1 MPRAMNLFAT
11 VLHFITD
18 RNNRR
23 NLYSLGKF
31 LAAFFLL
38 VAVYS
43 ILFHVL
49 MDWEPDPSK
58 HNQSWLTGVYWVLVT
73 MSTLGY
79 GDIAFTTDIGRLF
92 SVVVLLTGTTF
103 MLVLLPF
110 MFIQFFYVPWM
121 NLHSASRAPRV
132 LPGETREHVILTSI
146 GAIERSLI
154 RMLKR
159 SRIPYAVTVAS
170 IDEALRLHDEGIS
183 VLLGDVDDPS
193 TYRNAR
199 VEQAALV
206 VATQRDT
213 TNTNIAFTVREIS
226 PAVSIVATASSPA
239 SIDILELAGCNQV
252 IQLGE
257 MLGQAFAR
265 RVLGRDAKC
274 HVIGEFGDL
283 LIAEA
288 AAAGT
293 PLVGRTLKEIKLAAH
308 ATVNVIGVWD
318 RGSFALAGP
327 ETMIEQSSVL
337 LLAGN
342 ADDLMQYDELFC
354 VYGAQDAPVV
364 IIGGGRVGRAAARAL
379 LEKGIEYRLV
389 EKNPDRIRDVQRY
402 VNGDA
407 AELEVLERAGIKEC
421 SSVVITTH
429 DDDVN
434 VYLTIYCRRLRP
446 DVKILS
452 RANLDRNIS
461 TLYRAGADFVMS
473 YASTGANLLFNLLK
487 RVEFVLL
494 ADGLDVFRVPVPE
507 SMIGRSLVDCQ
518 FRQLT
523 GCNVV
528 AIERDGIMQVNPD
541 PNKPMLAGSDLI
553 VVGDAKSEERFFNV
567 TQ

>member
-1 MPRAMNLFAT
+1 MNLFST
-11 VLHFITD
+11 ILHFVTD
-18 RNNRR
+18 KNNRR
-23 NLYSLGKF
+23 NLSSLGKF
-31 LAAFFLL
+31 LTAFACL
-38 VAVYS
+38 VGIYS
-43 ILFHVL
+43 VLFHVL
-49 MDWEPDPSK
+49 MELEPE
-58 HNQSWLTGVYWVLVT
+58 HVRREHSWMTGFYWVFVT

-79 GDIAFTTDIGRLF
+79 GDVAFTTDIGRIF
-92 SVVVLLTGTTF
+92 SVVVLLSGTTF

-110 MFIQFFYVPWM
+110 MFIQFFYLPWM
-121 NLHSASRAPRV
+121 SAQSASRAPREV
-132 LPGETREHVILTSI
+132 PDDVQGHVVLTSL
-146 GAIERSLI
+146 GSIESSLI

-159 SRIPYAVTVAS
+159 SKIPYVVTVAG
-170 IDEALRLHDEGIS
+170 IDEALRLHDEGVS
-183 VLLGDVDDPS
+183 VLLGEVDDPA
-193 TYRNAR
+193 TYRNAS
-199 VEQAALV
+199 VERAALV
-206 VATQRDT
+206 VASQRDT

-226 PAVSIVATASSPA
+226 PQVSIVATASSPA
-239 SIDILELAGCNQV
+239 SIDILQLAGCNQV
-252 IQLGE
+252 LQLGE

-265 RVLGRDAKC
+265 RVLGRDARC
-274 HVIGEFGDL
+274 HVIGEFGEL

-293 PLVGRTLKEIKLAAH
+293 PLVGRTLREIKLASYAK
-308 ATVNVIGVWD
+308 VNVIGVWD
-318 RGSFALAGP
+318 RGSFGLAGP
-327 ETMIEQSSVL
+327 DTLIEQSSVL

-342 ADDLMQYDELFC
+342 ANDLMEYDELFC
-354 VYGAQDAPVV
+354 VYGADDAPVV
-364 IIGGGRVGRAAARAL
+364 IIGGGRVGRATAKAL
-379 LEKGIEYRLV
+379 LEKGIEYRLI
-389 EKNPDRIRDVQRY
+389 EKNPERIRDLQRY
-402 VNGDA
+402 VSGDA

-487 RVEFVLL
+487 QVEFVLL
-494 ADGLDVFRVPVPE
+494 ADGLDVFRVPVPD
-507 SMIGRSLVDCQ
+507 SMLNRSLAESQ
-518 FRQLT
+518 FRQKT

-528 AIERDGIMQVNPD
+528 AIERNGKMEVNPN
-541 PNKPMLAGSDLI
+541 PNTPIPAGSELI

>member
-1 MPRAMNLFAT
+1 LGKLLAVFFSLVAF
-11 VLHFITD
+11 
-18 RNNRR
+18 
-23 NLYSLGKF
+23 YSL
-31 LAAFFLL
+31 
-38 VAVYS
+38 V
-43 ILFHVL
+43 FHLL
-49 MDWEPDPSK
+49 MDLEPDK
-58 HNQSWLTGVYWVLVT
+58 ARHGQSWLTGVYWVFVT

-121 NLHSASRAPRV
+121 NAHSASRAPRELPEETQGHV
-132 LPGETREHVILTSI
+132 LLTSF
-146 GAIERSLI
+146 GAVERSLI

-159 SRIPYAVTVAS
+159 SRIPYVVTVAS
-170 IDEALRLHDEGIS
+170 IDEALRLYDEGIS
-183 VLLGDVDDPS
+183 VMLGEVDDPD
-193 TYRNAR
+193 TYGNAR
-199 VEQAALV
+199 VGRAALV

-213 TNTNIAFTVREIS
+213 TNTNIVFTVREIS
-226 PAVSIVATASSPA
+226 PSVSIVATASSPA

-252 IQLGE
+252 LQLGE
-257 MLGQAFAR
+257 MLGQAFSR
-265 RVLGRDAKC
+265 RVLGRDARC
-274 HVIGEFGDL
+274 HVLGEFGEL

-293 PLVGRTLKEIKLAAH
+293 PLVGRTLRDIKLAAH
-308 ATVNVIGVWD
+308 AKVNVIGVWD
-318 RGSFALAGP
+318 RGSFCLAGP
-327 ETMIEQSSVL
+327 ETKIEQSSVL
-337 LLAGN
+337 LLAGSAN
-342 ADDLMQYDELFC
+342 DLMEYDELFC
-354 VYGAQDAPVV
+354 VYGAEDAPVV
-364 IIGGGRVGRAAARAL
+364 IIGGGRVGRATAKSL
-379 LEKGIEYRLV
+379 LDKGIEYRLI
-389 EKNPDRIRDVQRY
+389 EKNPDRIRDPQRY
-402 VNGDA
+402 VTGDA

-487 RVEFVLL
+487 NVEFILL

-507 SMIGRSLVDCQ
+507 SMVGRSLVDSK

-528 AIERDGIMQVNPD
+528 AIERDGTMEVNPN
-541 PNKPMLAGSDLI
+541 PNIPLVRGSELI